1 MARKRVPT
9 LTKKDVARRVAELS
23 GEPIYKS
30 EPWVTNTIT
39 AIRELMLEADPEV
52 RIELRDFGVF
62 EVKKTKAKPK
72 ARNPKTNETVFIPSR
87 RKTHFKPSKRVK
99 EELQQP
105 LAELGYSI
113 PPGSADA
120 PGTRNGTN
128 GSAKNGK
135 NGAKATNG
143 KRVNGTAKVTER
155 SAA

>member
-120 PGTRNGTN
+120 PGKKHHKGTN
-128 GSAKNGK
+128 GSAKNG
-135 NGAKATNG
+135 AKATNG
-143 KRVNGTAKVTER
+143 QHVNGTKAKQR